1 MLMQAILIKCSGLGM
16 SVGVGGIEEE
26 EGREEEGGG
35 ERREEVGRT
44 VLGRGGW
51 ERRKGNGRDQFILY
65 KIVSQFLMFKIH
77 FCKGLIFSI

>member
-35 ERREEVGRT
+35 GRREEREETGKLW
-44 VLGRGGW
+44 VLPHLFAVTQELPFVPKRLL
-51 ERRKGNGRDQFILY
+51 R
-65 KIVSQFLMFKIH
+65 
-77 FCKGLIFSI
+77 